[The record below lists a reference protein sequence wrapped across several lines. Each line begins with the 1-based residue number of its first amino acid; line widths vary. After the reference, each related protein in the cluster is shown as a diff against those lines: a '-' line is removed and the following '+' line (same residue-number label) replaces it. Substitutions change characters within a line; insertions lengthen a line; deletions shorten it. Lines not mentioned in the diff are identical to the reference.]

1 MKTSIRVTVHSP
13 TKGTHEE
20 EFNIIQFPS
29 GEIGGHFSPEFVDF
43 TAYAASSINNVIMIV
58 KGYDK
63 DTLFAVA
70 LAKEAI
76 DDLVPHKFAMK
87 TIIFYY
93 LPNARYDR
101 HMFKGDAAALKVFAQ
116 QVNAMGFD
124 AVCAV
129 DPHSYVPDNLFNC
142 FQSIPQKEIAV
153 HYANDPLVDY
163 LVAPDAG
170 AAKKIAETAKEVD
183 KPYIT
188 MSKVRNLKTGEITG
202 MRILDD
208 VDLTDKTVMILDDIC
223 DGGRT
228 FIEAAKHLREAGAK
242 RVELYVT
249 HGIFS
254 KDVENLLD
262 NGIDHIYTTNSLG
275 EAKDRGLTHYG
286 QVTVANLD

>member
-76 DDLVPHKFAMK
+76 DDLIPHDYALK
-87 TIIFYY
+87 TVIFYY

-101 HMFKGDAAALKVFAQ
+101 HMFKGDAAALKVFAK
-116 QVNAMGFD
+116 QVNAMGFG

-153 HYANDPLVDY
+153 HYANDPLIDY

-188 MSKVRNLKTGEITG
+188 MSKVLGWKTG
-202 MRILDD
+202 R
-208 VDLTDKTVMILDDIC
+208 C
-223 DGGRT
+223 
-228 FIEAAKHLREAGAK
+228 FA
-242 RVELYVT
+242 
-249 HGIFS
+249 
-254 KDVENLLD
+254 
-262 NGIDHIYTTNSLG
+262 
-275 EAKDRGLTHYG
+275 
-286 QVTVANLD
+286 